1 MKRWLKVLAFFLL
14 LFLIVGGVFAG
25 FFVRFT
31 YSKYREHV
39 IRAKEVA
46 LFQNLWTMRKAVEF
60 YASDKEKR
68 PQSLEELVSAGYLR
82 EIPADPFTGSNK
94 TWIVEREK
102 EPSAPSTPSG
112 IINMRSAA
120 AGADT
125 NGKPYNQY

>member
-1 MKRWLKVLAFFLL
+1 MKRRLKVLAFFLL
-14 LFLIVGGVFAG
+14 FLLIIGGVFTASCVG
-25 FFVRFT
+25 RPR
-31 YSKYREHV
+31 RE
-39 IRAKEVA
+39 KEVV
-46 LFQNLWTMRKAVEF
+46 LQQNLWTMRKAVEF

-102 EPSAPSTPSG
+102 EPSAPNTPSG
-112 IINMRSAA
+112 IINMRSGA
-120 AGADT
+120 AGADK